1 MKIDEAR
8 KKIDLLDE
16 KIVDLFSERMDIA
29 GEIAREKARDGADI
43 YNPAREREILSRVM
57 AQNET
62 YEMYTNRLFM
72 NIFELSRAYQRT
84 FVKEPA
90 KIREQIA
97 AMRDNR
103 ELALPERAT
112 VACQGVEGAYSQMAA
127 DRLIKR
133 NSIMYMNN
141 FEAVFDAVDKGLCQF
156 GVLPIDNSTHGS
168 VKQVYDLMAEK
179 KFYIVA
185 STQLF
190 IKHELLAKKGTKL
203 SDITEVY
210 SHDQGLNQCSE
221 FLKGLGPKVQTTP
234 CDNTALAA
242 KMVAASEDGNVAAI
256 SSHNCAEIYG
266 LEKIA
271 GDIANN
277 QNNYTKFIV
286 ITKDPTLYEGANYIS
301 LLLTTEHRPGALFEI
316 MSRFAALDINLTKL
330 ESLPIPGEDFEFLF
344 FFELQ
349 ASVMEDKVVDML
361 AELERSCEIFQF
373 LGNYTAL

>member
-1 MKIDEAR
+1 M
-8 KKIDLLDE
+8 
-16 KIVDLFSERMDIA
+16 
-29 GEIAREKARDGADI
+29 
-43 YNPAREREILSRVM
+43 
-57 AQNET
+57 
-62 YEMYTNRLFM
+62 
-72 NIFELSRAYQRT
+72 
-84 FVKEPA
+84 
-90 KIREQIA
+90 
-97 AMRDNR
+97 
-103 ELALPERAT
+103 
-112 VACQGVEGAYSQMAA
+112 ACQGVEGAYAQMAA
-127 DRLIKR
+127 DRLFKR
-133 NSIMYMNN
+133 GSLMYMKN

-156 GVLPIDNSTHGS
+156 GVLPIDNSTNGS

-203 SDITEVY
+203 PDIKAVY
-210 SHDQGLNQCSE
+210 SHDQGLSQCSQ
-221 FLKGLGPKVQTTP
+221 FLKTLSPMVQILP
-234 CDNTALAA
+234 SDNTATAA
-242 KMVAASEDGNVAAI
+242 KFVAESDEPVAAI
-256 SSHNCAEIYG
+256 SSHNCADIYG

-277 QNNYTKFIV
+277 ANNYTKFIV

-330 ESLPIPGEDFEFLF
+330 ESQPIPGEDFEFMF

-349 ASVMEDKVVDML
+349 ASVMDDRVVDML
-361 AELERSCEIFQF
+361 AELERSCETFQF